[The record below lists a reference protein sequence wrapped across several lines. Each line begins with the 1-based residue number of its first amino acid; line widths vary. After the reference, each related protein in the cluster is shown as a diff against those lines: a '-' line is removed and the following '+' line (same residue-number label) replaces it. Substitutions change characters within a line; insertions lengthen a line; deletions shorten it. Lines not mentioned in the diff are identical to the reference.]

1 MSKSG
6 LIPLWTDSDVNSFYS
21 YFTDRAEDKIF
32 QMLSAAGERYIEVA
46 RKSGSYKDH
55 TGNLRSSVDYMIFR
69 DGKRVADNFEKSQN
83 GTDRQTGVTKAR
95 RLAKKIALEVG
106 TGWVLILTAGMEYA
120 ARVEA
125 LGYDVATSGTIQS
138 EEYLRE
144 TSKNLFDK
152 LAKRGY

>member
-55 TGNLRSSVDYMIFR
+55 TGNLRSSVGYMIFR

>member
-46 RKSGSYKDH
+46 RKTGSYKDH
-55 TGNLRSSVDYMIFR
+55 TGNLRSSVGYMIFR

-95 RLAKKIALEVG
+95 RLAKKIALEVD

>member
-55 TGNLRSSVDYMIFR
+55 TGNLRSSVGYMIFR

-83 GTDRQTGVTKAR
+83 GTDRQTGVIKAR

>member
-55 TGNLRSSVDYMIFR
+55 TGNLRSSVGYMIFR

-83 GTDRQTGVTKAR
+83 GTDRQTGVIKAR

-106 TGWVLILTAGMEYA
+106 TGWGLILTAGMEYA

>member
-21 YFTDRAEDKIF
+21 YFIDRAEDKIF

-55 TGNLRSSVDYMIFR
+55 TGNLRSSVGYMIFR

-83 GTDRQTGVTKAR
+83 GTDRQTGVIKAR

>member
-1 MSKSG
+1 
-6 LIPLWTDSDVNSFYS
+6 
-21 YFTDRAEDKIF
+21 
-32 QMLSAAGERYIEVA
+32 MLSAAGERYIEVA

-55 TGNLRSSVDYMIFR
+55 TGNLRSSVGYMIFR

-83 GTDRQTGVTKAR
+83 GTDRQTGVIKAR

>member
-21 YFTDRAEDKIF
+21 YFTDRADYMIF
-32 QMLSAAGERYIEVA
+32 QMLSGAGEEYIRVA
-46 RKSGSYKDH
+46 RKLDSYKNH
-55 TGNLRSSVDYMIFR
+55 TGNLRSSVGYMIFR
-69 DGKRVADNFEKSQN
+69 DRKRVADNFEKSQN
-83 GTDRQTGVTKAR
+83 GTDRQTGLTKAR

-106 TGWVLILTAGMEYA
+106 TGWVLVLTAGMEYA

-125 LGYDVATSGTIQS
+125 LGYDVATSGTIKS
-138 EEYLRE
+138 EEYLRK